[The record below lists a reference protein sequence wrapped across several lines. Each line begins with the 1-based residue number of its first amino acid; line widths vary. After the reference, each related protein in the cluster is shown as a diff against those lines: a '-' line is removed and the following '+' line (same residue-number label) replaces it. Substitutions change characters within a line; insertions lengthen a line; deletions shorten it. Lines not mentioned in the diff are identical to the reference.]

1 MTLAIA
7 HNEAGHVV
15 IDCVRER
22 PAPFSPDDVVIEFA
36 ATLKSYGVGTVRGN
50 RYGGEWPRERFVAR
64 GVRYEPAEKPKS
76 DLYRDLLPT
85 LSAKRVEL
93 LDIPRLVSQLCSLER
108 RTSRGDRDSIDH
120 PPGGRHDVVNSVA
133 GAVVLALGHQAWS

>member
-7 HNEAGHVV
+7 HNEAGRVV

-85 LSAKRVEL
+85 LNAKRVEL
-93 LDIPRLVSQLCSLER
+93 LDIPRSCLSALLSGAQDRARRSRLHRPSTRRER
-108 RTSRGDRDSIDH
+108 
-120 PPGGRHDVVNSVA
+120 
-133 GAVVLALGHQAWS
+133 